1 MARTEPALGG
11 YTFHADDKSNSKKT
25 LFFLDQVLM
34 KVVRE
39 TCEKTPSAFVLLR
52 NASCST
58 LILPFLHV

>member
-11 YTFHADDKSNSKKT
+11 CTFHADDKSNSKKT

-39 TCEKTPSAFVLLR
+39 TCEKIPSALVLLW